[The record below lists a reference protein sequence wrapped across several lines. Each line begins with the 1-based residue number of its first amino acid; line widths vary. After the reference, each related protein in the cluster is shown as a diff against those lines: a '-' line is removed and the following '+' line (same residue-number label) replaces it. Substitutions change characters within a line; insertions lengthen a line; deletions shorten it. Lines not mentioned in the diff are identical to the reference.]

1 MPRDKT
7 MLTVMRLANMHKV
20 HPQMTTA
27 YNCDLC
33 GEQTGIYPS
42 GQKVIKQLGRNNV
55 VIVCDVC
62 AGPNAIGAPA
72 PGALEEVGQ
81 STPVD
86 PTKKQ

>member
-1 MPRDKT
+1 MKT
-7 MLTVMRLANMHKV
+7 QLTVMRLANMHKV
-20 HPQMTTA
+20 HAQMTTA

-33 GEQTGIYPS
+33 GEQAGIYPS
-42 GQKVIKQLGRNNV
+42 GQRVIREHGRNNI

-62 AGPNAIGAPA
+62 AGPDVALVAPPA

-81 STPVD
+81 SVPFD

>member
-1 MPRDKT
+1 MKT
-7 MLTVMRLANMHKV
+7 QLTVVRLANMHKV

-33 GEQTGIYPS
+33 GEQVGIYPS

-55 VIVCDVC
+55 VIVCDEC
-62 AGPNAIGAPA
+62 AGPNVMGKPA
-72 PGALEEVGQ
+72 PGALAEVKQ
-81 STPVD
+81 SVSFD